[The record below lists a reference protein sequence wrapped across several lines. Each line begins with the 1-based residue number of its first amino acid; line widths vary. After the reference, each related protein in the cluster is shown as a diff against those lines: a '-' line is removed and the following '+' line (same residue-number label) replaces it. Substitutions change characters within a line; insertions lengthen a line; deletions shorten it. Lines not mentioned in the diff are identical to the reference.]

1 MSHVP
6 FNKNKTPRAPKTI
19 FEQPAA
25 AARNAGL
32 QALGFLRAGT
42 VLNSM
47 PRTKHAKGCTGTHL
61 HWDPC
66 ADRSSRFPPARNKL
80 RRACQGTII
89 RHPCNPP
96 KVPKKP
102 SPSRRYLKMS
112 LLTSAVLPLAHRASI
127 PAAGTHS
134 TREDLRTSLLRSQR
148 VTHRAIVDQRVARV
162 LTSSRS
168 LSAGVLLCQNEIGK
182 NQQA

>member
-1 MSHVP
+1 MP
-6 FNKNKTPRAPKTI
+6 FNKNKKPEAPKTTS
-19 FEQPAA
+19 EQPAA
-25 AARNAGL
+25 AVRSAGHP
-32 QALGFLRAGT
+32 AIRSLRAGT

-47 PRTKHAKGCTGTHL
+47 PRTKHARGCTGTHL

-66 ADRSSRFPPARNKL
+66 ADRSSRFPPARNKF

-89 RHPCNPP
+89 RRPCNPP

-102 SPSRRYLKMS
+102 SPSRRYLKRS
-112 LLTSAVLPLAHRASI
+112 QLTLAVPPLAHRASI

-182 NQQA
+182 N